1 MIKKERTHEMT
12 LKTLHPKR
20 DDGLSQINLTKEHPQ
35 DIGSGHG
42 KSEQEL
48 NLFSYQSGLPNPTLK
63 HQPKTEITDSSN
75 PPFAQFVRDYLHML
89 KTQKDWSDGHYQ
101 NVQNRIEKFCRF
113 RNIGSKGIRDIKG
126 IDINSFLL
134 EIQING
140 NKNQK
145 IRRFAKPL
153 RKFAKSTVNRYCAAI
168 SVVFRFALQNGI
180 IDHVPYIQWQKEP
193 AGRVKVFSSKEL
205 QAIFDFLENDEHYSK
220 YTWIRDL
227 AVIALYTGMR
237 LGELKV
243 IGKDV
248 ILKTDR
254 NGQQHLQV
262 PAWVNKARVD
272 KNIPVSHPNLLSALE
287 RVGDVSKVYTHH
299 IYTEAWKK
307 LKRTVAP
314 GQKHF
319 STHVLRHTAASYMA
333 NTLKMNTLIIA
344 QYLGHR
350 SLTTTQKY
358 VHADLNEIS
367 AAQNAMNYGVAI

>member
-1 MIKKERTHEMT
+1 MT
-12 LKTLHPKR
+12 LKTLYPKR
-20 DDGLSQINLTKEHPQ
+20 DAQIILSQELPQ

-48 NLFSYQSGLPNPTLK
+48 DLFSYQSVLPNPTLK
-63 HQPKTEITDSSN
+63 HQPKIENTNSSN

-113 RNIGSKGIRDIKG
+113 RNIGSKGIKDIKG

-134 EIQING
+134 EIQSNG

-153 RKFAKSTVNRYCAAI
+153 RKFAKSTVNRHCAAI

-180 IDHVPYIQWQKEP
+180 IDNVPYIQWQKEP
-193 AGRVKVFSSKEL
+193 VGRVKVFTPKEL
-205 QAIFDFLENDEHYSK
+205 QSIFDFLENDEHYSK

-227 AVIALYTGMR
+227 AVIALFTGMR

-243 IGKDV
+243 IGKD
-248 ILKTDR
+248 IKLKTNA
-254 NGQQHLQV
+254 NGQSYLLV
-262 PAWVNKARVD
+262 PDYVNKTRTD
-272 KNIPVSHPNLLSALE
+272 KKIPVSHPDLISALE

-299 IYTEAWKK
+299 IYVEAWKK

-344 QYLGHR
+344 EYLGHR
-350 SLTTTQKY
+350 SLATTQKY
-358 VHADLNEIS
+358 VHADLKETS
-367 AAQNAMNYGVAI
+367 AAQNAMDYGVAI